1 MKPAELKEIVRRK
14 TALLAGTTRPGR
26 VTQLVP
32 NGKGGYVRRLINP
45 ETYRKA
51 QAADQAASV
60 TAARAKLGLSQR
72 EMATLMGISPR
83 TLQNWEQGQ
92 REPDQ
97 AAKMLLRVA
106 VRHPQTVLDAAEPVL
121 ARAG

>member
-1 MKPAELKEIVRRK
+1 MKPADLKEIVRRK
-14 TALLAGTTRPGR
+14 AALTAGTARPGR
-26 VTQLVP
+26 VTQLVS
-32 NGKGGYVRRLINP
+32 NGKGGFVRRPINP
-45 ETYRKA
+45 EAHRKA
-51 QAADQAASV
+51 QAAAQAASV
-60 TAARAKLGLSQR
+60 TAARAKLGLTQR

-106 VRHPQTVLDAAEPVL
+106 VRHPQSVLDAVEPVL
-121 ARAG
+121 ARAV

>member
-1 MKPAELKEIVRRK
+1 MKPPSLKEIVRRK
-14 TALLAGTTRPGR
+14 TALLAGSARPGR

-32 NGKGGYVRRLINP
+32 DGKGGFVRQAIAP
-45 ETYRKA
+45 EAFRKA
-51 QAADQAASV
+51 QAADHATSV

-92 REPDQ
+92 REPHQ
-97 AAKMLLRVA
+97 SAKMLLRVA
-106 VRHPQTVLDAAEPVL
+106 VKHPRAVLEAAELTL
-121 ARAG
+121 AGAR

>member
-1 MKPAELKEIVRRK
+1 MKPANLKEIMRRK
-14 TALLAGTTRPGR
+14 SALLTGAARPSR

-32 NGKGGYVRRLINP
+32 NGKGGFVRRPIDP
-45 ETYRKA
+45 ESFRKA
-51 QAADQAASV
+51 QAVNHAASV
-60 TAARAKLGLSQR
+60 TAARAKLGLSQS

-92 REPDQ
+92 REPGQ

-106 VRHPQTVLDAAEPVL
+106 VKHPRSVLDAAEPEL
-121 ARAG
+121 AGAH

>member
-92 REPDQ
+92 REPDSQ
-97 AAKMLLRVA
+97 DVA
-106 VRHPQTVLDAAEPVL
+106 CSNHRRCLH
-121 ARAG
+121 R

>member
-1 MKPAELKEIVRRK
+1 MKSTALKEIVRRK
-14 TALLAGTTRPGR
+14 TALLAGTARPGR
-26 VTQLVP
+26 VTQFVP
-32 NGKGGYVRRLINP
+32 NGKGGFVRRMIDP
-45 ETYRKA
+45 ESFRKA
-51 QAADQAASV
+51 QAADHAANV

-106 VRHPQTVLDAAEPVL
+106 VKNPQAVLDAAEPELVG
-121 ARAG
+121 AR

>member
-1 MKPAELKEIVRRK
+1 MKPSELKEIVRRK
-14 TALLAGTTRPGR
+14 TALLAGTAQPGR
-26 VTQLVP
+26 VTQLLP
-32 NGKGGYVRRLINP
+32 NGKGGYIRRPINS

-51 QAADQAASV
+51 QVVEQAASV

-72 EMATLMGISPR
+72 EMASLMGISPR

-106 VRHPQTVLDAAEPVL
+106 VLHPQSVLDAAEPVL
-121 ARAG
+121 ALAG